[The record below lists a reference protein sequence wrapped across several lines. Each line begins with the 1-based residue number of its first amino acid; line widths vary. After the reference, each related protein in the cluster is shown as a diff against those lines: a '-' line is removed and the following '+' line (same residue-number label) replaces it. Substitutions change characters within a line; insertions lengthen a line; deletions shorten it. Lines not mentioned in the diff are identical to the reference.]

1 MTSLTKCYVRIR
13 FPPEVEPVR
22 MLELLLVAV
31 GRGEDSEDQLTTRN
45 LYPRY
50 AGVLPRVPFG
60 RRFERALWR
69 SNSSI
74 ADLISVG
81 SW

>member
-1 MTSLTKCYVRIR
+1 MPFEAGERRAKAVMHSLTKCHVRIR

-45 LYPRY
+45 LLGVPSKDRLKFHRWSS
-50 AGVLPRVPFG
+50 AGV
-60 RRFERALWR
+60 
-69 SNSSI
+69 SSI
-74 ADLISVG
+74 R
-81 SW
+81 